1 MFTEDKN
8 GFDRYTPT
16 QKNELKGKL
25 IFFVICLIALGGV
38 IFFALKAETEK
49 INQEKT
55 RVEQSVKI
63 HDYDDQKY

>member
-1 MFTEDKN
+1 MQIIM
-8 GFDRYTPT
+8 TPT
-16 QKNELKGKL
+16 QKNELQGKL
-25 IFFVICLIALGGV
+25 IFLVICLIALGGV

>member
-1 MFTEDKN
+1 M
-8 GFDRYTPT
+8 TPT

-25 IFFVICLIALGGV
+25 IFFVICLIALGFV
-38 IFFALKAETEK
+38 IFFALKSEAEK

-55 RVEQSVKI
+55 RIEHSVKI